1 MRGRGVLLDGVGRC
15 SHLSEQGGSL
25 QALPPSSP
33 RPGGEADPGVPLEE
47 FPREGP
53 WFLEAHWGQSLPL
66 PLLQW
71 WGRGTP
77 FGAGSLL
84 LTPLS
89 LPVLHP
95 ALPSPSIHPPPL
107 SGLPCFPGPHTLVSL
122 ILTCPFSLLCP
133 PVFAFSI
140 TSRFKT
146 SIPCLPSCLP
156 VSLPAGSP
164 GLPALTFLLTFPVRV
179 LQVTCPQEPSSLGR
193 ALSSDSS
200 SAPPPAW
207 LTFN

>member
-1 MRGRGVLLDGVGRC
+1 M
-15 SHLSEQGGSL
+15 S
-25 QALPPSSP
+25 PSSP
-33 RPGGEADPGVPLEE
+33 RPSSEADSGVPLEG
-47 FPREGP
+47 FPGEGP

-71 WGRGTP
+71 LGRGTP

-84 LTPLS
+84 LTPLLCLS
-89 LPVLHP
+89 SIP
-95 ALPSPSIHPPPL
+95 PSRSFPLPSIHPPPL
-107 SGLPCFPGPHTLVSL
+107 SGLPCSPGPHTLVSL

-140 TSRFKT
+140 TSWFQT
-146 SIPCLPSCLP
+146 SIPRLPSCLL
-156 VSLPAGSP
+156 VSLPTGSP
-164 GLPALTFLLTFPVRV
+164 GLPALTLLLPHRLAFPVRV

-193 ALSSDSS
+193 ALNSDSS
-200 SAPPPAW
+200 LVPPPAR